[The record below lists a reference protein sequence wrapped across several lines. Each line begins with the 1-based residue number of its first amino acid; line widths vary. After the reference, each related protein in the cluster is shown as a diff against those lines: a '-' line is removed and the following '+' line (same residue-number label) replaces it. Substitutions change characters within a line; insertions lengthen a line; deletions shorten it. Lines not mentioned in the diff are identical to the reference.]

1 MSEKIPEQDTPQ
13 KFNHLISEGS
23 YVSTYNILRKATW
36 TATNDRLYWE
46 EG

>member
-13 KFNHLISEGS
+13 KFNHKISEGS
-23 YVSTYNILRKATW
+23 YTSTYNILRKAKW
-36 TATNDRLYWE
+36 NAGNDWIYWE

>member
-1 MSEKIPEQDTPQ
+1 MSEKIPEQDKTQ
-13 KFNHLISEGS
+13 KFNHKISEGS
-23 YVSTYNILRKATW
+23 YTSTYNILRKATW

>member
-1 MSEKIPEQDTPQ
+1 MENNQ
-13 KFNHLISEGS
+13 KNKEDERFNHLISEGS